1 MLNDPISDM
10 LTRIRNANRA
20 LHETAAMPASRTKV
34 EIARVLK
41 DEGYIRDY
49 RLERGESFDTL
60 VVELKYGRSRER
72 VITDLRRISK
82 PGRRVYAR
90 KDRLPRVLGGM
101 GTAIMSTSKGLVT
114 SRTAQELGV
123 GGEVVCFSHAVVKK
137 APAGITFEVPAPNQV
152 LVKGIDKQRVG
163 QVAAEV
169 RAVRPPEP
177 YKGKGIRYQGEY
189 VRRKIGKR
197 A

>member
-1 MLNDPISDM
+1 MLTDPVSDM

-20 LHETAAMPASRTKV
+20 LHETATMPSSRMKA

-41 DEGYIRDY
+41 DEGYIKDFRI
-49 RLERGESFDTL
+49 ERGEAFDTL

-101 GTAIMSTSKGLVT
+101 GTAIMSTSNGLVT

-123 GGEVVCFSHAVVKK
+123 GGEVVCFVW
-137 APAGITFEVPAPNQV
+137 
-152 LVKGIDKQRVG
+152 
-163 QVAAEV
+163 
-169 RAVRPPEP
+169 
-177 YKGKGIRYQGEY
+177 
-189 VRRKIGKR
+189 
-197 A
+197 

>member
-20 LHETAAMPASRTKV
+20 LHETAAMPSSRTKV

-41 DEGYIRDY
+41 DEGYIKDY

-123 GGEVVCFSHAVVKK
+123 GGEVVCF
-137 APAGITFEVPAPNQV
+137 IW
-152 LVKGIDKQRVG
+152 
-163 QVAAEV
+163 
-169 RAVRPPEP
+169 
-177 YKGKGIRYQGEY
+177 
-189 VRRKIGKR
+189 
-197 A
+197 